1 MKESFKFRISAFL
14 AEIMVN
20 QGGVLRYEEKIAD
33 WCGWI

>member
-1 MKESFKFRISAFL
+1 MKVLNLEFQRFF
-14 AEIMVN
+14 AETMVN